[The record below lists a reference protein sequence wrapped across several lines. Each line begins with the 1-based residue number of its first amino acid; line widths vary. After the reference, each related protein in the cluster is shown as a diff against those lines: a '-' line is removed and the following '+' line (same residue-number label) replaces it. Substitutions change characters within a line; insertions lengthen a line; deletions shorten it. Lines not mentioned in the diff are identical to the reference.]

1 MQIDRNTHKIESLNA
16 KINSQEQESAAMRLK
31 MEELEE
37 SNTSLKNGLVKT
49 TAESEKK
56 G

>member
-16 KINSQEQESAAMRLK
+16 KIENQEQENVAMRVK

-37 SNTSLKNGLVKT
+37 NNTLLKNGLVRV